1 MELMLL
7 ITDLT
12 RGRPLKVI
20 WSFSL
25 PLLLSTALQQLYN
38 IADSII
44 VGQYTGA
51 AGLAAIGAAYPIT
64 LFYIAFATGAGMGC
78 SVIISQLFGARRIG
92 QLKSAVFTALL
103 ALMGLGVILTGAGVA
118 LAGPLMRLLNAPVD
132 LYASARN
139 YLAIYSVGVVFM
151 FLYNAATAVFTGLGD
166 SRRPLYFLMM
176 SSVMNI
182 GLDIL
187 AVGPLKMGVEGAA
200 WATTISQA
208 VAAIL
213 SCVLVT
219 RRIRALETAE
229 PFRYFDRALL
239 GSMAKIALP
248 SIFQQSCVA
257 LSHTILQSLVN
268 TFDTAVIAGYE
279 AASKLHNFAYMCFNT
294 LGTALS
300 SFVAQCYG
308 AGKYRRIHRG
318 FWVSTGLC
326 FGFTLA
332 VIALF
337 QSIPAQLAGLFVDA
351 GSEAAVIDVSVHYL
365 RIISPVYS
373 IICFIITTGGL
384 LRGVGKSMTFFVET
398 LLEFAVRVSM
408 CFVLTRALDSYTG
421 LMWAWYFGSPCG
433 FLMCAALF
441 RREKK
446 RLLSRVDEAEDGSIM
461 LEM

>member
-1 MELMLL
+1 M

-12 RGRPLKVI
+12 VGKPLKVI
-20 WSFSL
+20 WRFSL

-44 VGQYTGA
+44 VGRYTGSM
-51 AGLAAIGAAYPIT
+51 GLAAIGAAYPIT
-64 LFYIAFATGAGMGC
+64 LFFVAFATGASMGC
-78 SVIISQLFGARRIG
+78 SVIISQLYGARRMRD
-92 QLKSAVFTALL
+92 LKSAVFTALISL
-103 ALMGLGVILTGAGVA
+103 LGLGIVLSAAGIL
-118 LAGPLMRLLNAPVD
+118 LSGPLVRLLNAPAD
-132 LYASARN
+132 LYPHAKS
-139 YLAIYSVGVVFM
+139 YLAIYSAGVVFM
-151 FLYNAATAVFTGLGD
+151 FLYNAATAIFTGLGD
-166 SRRPLYFLMM
+166 SRRPLYFLLL
-176 SSVMNI
+176 SSVLNVI
-182 GLDIL
+182 LDIL
-187 AVGPLKMGVEGAA
+187 AVGPLALGVKGAA

-208 VAAIL
+208 VSAVL
-213 SCVLVT
+213 SCSLVAKKIT
-219 RRIRALETAE
+219 ALPSEGQHK
-229 PFRYFDRALL
+229 YFDRALL
-239 GSMAKIALP
+239 GSMAKIGLP
-248 SIFQQSCVA
+248 SVFQQSCVA

-268 TFDTAVIAGYE
+268 TFDTGVIAGYE

-308 AGKYRRIHRG
+308 AKKYERIKRG

-326 FGFTLA
+326 FAFTLC

-351 GSEAAVIDVSVHYL
+351 DAEAGVIETGVSYL

-398 LLEFAVRVSM
+398 VIEFAVRVGM
-408 CFVLTRALDSYTG
+408 CFVLTKALSSYTG

-433 FLMCAALF
+433 FLMCLGLYF
-441 RREKK
+441 REMRQLLKK
-446 RLLSRVDEAEDGSIM
+446 PESL
-461 LEM
+461 

>member
-1 MELMLL
+1 M

-12 RGRPLKVI
+12 QGKPLGVI
-20 WSFSL
+20 WRFSL

-38 IADSII
+38 IADSVI
-44 VGQYTGA
+44 VGQYTGSM
-51 AGLAAIGAAYPIT
+51 GLAAVGAAYPIT
-64 LFYIAFATGAGMGC
+64 LFFVAFATGAGMGC
-78 SVIISQLFGARRIG
+78 SVVISQLFGAKRIG
-92 QLKSAVFTALL
+92 ELKSAVFTALL
-103 ALMGLGVILTGAGVA
+103 ALLALGAALSAVGVLA
-118 LAGPLMRLLNAPVD
+118 AGPLMRLLNAPAH
-132 LYASARN
+132 LYEGARN

-166 SRRPLYFLMM
+166 SRRPLYFLLI
-176 SSVMNI
+176 SSILNVI
-182 GLDIL
+182 LDIL
-187 AVGPLKMGVEGAA
+187 AVGPLNMGVEGAA

-208 VAAIL
+208 VSAIL
-213 SCVLVT
+213 SCTLVT
-219 RRIRALETAE
+219 RRIRALETDE
-229 PFRYFDRALL
+229 PFRYFDKALL
-239 GSMAKIALP
+239 RSMAKIALP

-257 LSHTILQSLVN
+257 LSHTVLQSLVN

-308 AGKYRRIHRG
+308 AKKYRRIHRG
-318 FWVSTGLC
+318 FWVSTALC

-337 QSIPAQLAGLFVDA
+337 QAIPAQLAGLFVDA

-398 LLEFAVRVSM
+398 LIEFIVRVSM
-408 CFVLTRALDSYTG
+408 CFVLTGALASYTG

-433 FLMCAALF
+433 FVMCVFLF
-441 RREKK
+441 RRERK
-446 RLLSRVDEAEDGSIM
+446 RLLAHEEGKGEI
-461 LEM
+461 L

>member
-1 MELMLL
+1 M

-12 RGRPLKVI
+12 TGRPIQVI
-20 WSFSL
+20 WRFSL
-25 PLLLSTALQQLYN
+25 PLLLSTALQQIYN

-44 VGQYTGA
+44 VGQFTGA
-51 AGLAAIGAAYPIT
+51 SGLAAIGAAYPIT
-64 LFYIAFATGAGMGC
+64 LFYIAFATGAAMGC

-92 QLKSAVFTALL
+92 DLKSAVFTALFSL
-103 ALMGLGVILTGAGVA
+103 LVMGVALSGLGVGLS
-118 LAGPLMRLLNAPVD
+118 GPLMRLLNAPED

-151 FLYNAATAVFTGLGD
+151 FLYNASTAIFTGLGD
-166 SRRPLYFLMM
+166 SKRPLYFLMM
-176 SSVMNI
+176 SSALNI
-182 GLDIL
+182 LLDLL
-187 AVGPLKMGVEGAA
+187 AVGPLKMGVSGAA
-200 WATTISQA
+200 WATTVSQG
-208 VAAIL
+208 VAAVL
-213 SCVLVT
+213 STLLVT
-219 RRIRALETAE
+219 GKIRSLKTEEAY
-229 PFRYFDRALL
+229 RYFDRAIL
-239 GSMAKIALP
+239 GDMARIALP

-268 TFDTAVIAGYE
+268 SFDTAVIAGYE

-308 AGKYRRIHRG
+308 AKKFDRIHQG

-326 FGFTLA
+326 FGFTLV
-332 VIALF
+332 VIAIFQLF
-337 QSIPAQLAGLFVDA
+337 PAQLAGLFADA
-351 GSEAAVIDVSVHYL
+351 DAEAAVIDVSIHYL

-398 LLEFAVRVSM
+398 VLEFAVRVIM
-408 CFVLTRALDSYTG
+408 CFVLTKALSSYTG

-433 FLMCAALF
+433 FLMCLGLYL
-441 RREKK
+441 REKK
-446 RLLSRVDEAEDGSIM
+446 RLFSAERLS
-461 LEM
+461 